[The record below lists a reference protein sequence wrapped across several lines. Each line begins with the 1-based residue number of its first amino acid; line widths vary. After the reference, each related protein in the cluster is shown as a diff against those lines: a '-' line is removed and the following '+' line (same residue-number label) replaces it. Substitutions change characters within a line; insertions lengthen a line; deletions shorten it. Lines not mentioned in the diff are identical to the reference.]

1 MSLVFEDEK
10 KANKH
15 EKSWLCHDKM
25 IFQDLGE
32 WGKKMNIRLYI
43 LNFTLKPEKNDGFS
57 LILEC

>member
-15 EKSWLCHDKM
+15 EKSWLCHKM